1 MLQINLS
8 SVCKSFHSRPQL
20 IDFLMMRRNSKNI
33 ILDVCKNAIISNESN
48 QLGNLSLIF
57 NKLNQAF
64 KETKTNDANSNIY
77 YMKNRSTVDQCD
89 MFSSVFSIFTEKQ
102 KVSNW
107 LICKFIFL
115 NEIYLFVFLFQN
127 LDDNFIVAILFEYI
141 LSLNTYQIPV
151 QYSYYEFLI
160 THLVRTKRFY
170 QLQQFLQYHVFTDS
184 KPLACLL
191 LSLQQYYS
199 HAIQLALDMLRRLSN
214 ANEEIIEVLLS
225 QYKVARALRFVS
237 MNNNI
242 DNISA
247 RKFLEVAMNSSDEKL
262 FYSVFKFFEL
272 RNLRLRGLPE
282 FVKG

>member
-1 MLQINLS
+1 M
-8 SVCKSFHSRPQL
+8 
-20 IDFLMMRRNSKNI
+20 
-33 ILDVCKNAIISNESN
+33 
-48 QLGNLSLIF
+48 IF
-57 NKLNQAF
+57 
-64 KETKTNDANSNIY
+64 I
-77 YMKNRSTVDQCD
+77 
-89 MFSSVFSIFTEKQ
+89 
-102 KVSNW
+102 
-107 LICKFIFL
+107 
-115 NEIYLFVFLFQN
+115 FLFQN

-170 QLQQFLQYHVFTDS
+170 QLQQFLQYHVFSDS

-225 QYKVARALRFVS
+225 QYKVARAVRFVS

-247 RKFLEVAMNSSDEKL
+247 RKFLEVAMNSGDEKL
-262 FYSVFKFFEL
+262 FYSIFKFFEL